1 MTRSAW
7 KWHYNGSFLKNSNN
21 IRSKSLTIS
30 EKFVNLVVSIYNGHH
45 VIPLAIDKEK
55 IGLRFGE
62 LILTKKLGKAI
73 HAENK
78 LQVKKRK
85 KLVLMRQ
92 RKKKTVR
99 KRAN

>member
-1 MTRSAW
+1 MIRSQW
-7 KWHYNGSFLKNSNN
+7 KLSSSDVCLKNVNN
-21 IRSKSLTIS
+21 IRSKSLKIS
-30 EKFVNLVVSIYNGHH
+30 EKFVNSIVYIYNGHRL
-45 VIPLAIDKEK
+45 IPIEIVKEK
-55 IGLRFGE
+55 IGLRLGE

-92 RKKKTVR
+92 RKKKIVR
-99 KRAN
+99 KRTN